1 VSRRVISAAL
11 LACTAAFAQAPA
23 NSPFYGSWSAS
34 WEFEK
39 QSYDAKMTLGAQGGT
54 WQTSTRSRSN
64 PCAGREV
71 PIKVESITAEE
82 AQLTLAFS
90 DVIAGCRNVKV
101 VLKAAPDGTVT
112 GTRSGNAL
120 SLQRQ

>member
-1 VSRRVISAAL
+1 MKRLSAVAL
-11 LACTAAFAQAPA
+11 LVAGAAAFAQAPA
-23 NSPFYGSWSAS
+23 SSPFHGTWSAS

-39 QSYDAKMTLGAQGGT
+39 QSYDAKMVLGPQGGT
-54 WQTSTRSRSN
+54 WQTSVRNRSN

-71 PIKVESITAEE
+71 PIKVESMTTED

-90 DVIAGCRNVKV
+90 DVISGCRNVKV

-112 GTRSGNAL
+112 GTRSGNEL
-120 SLQRQ
+120 